1 MLTSLRI
8 QNFKSWADTGQMRLA
23 PLTGLFG
30 TNSSGKTS
38 ILQLLLLL
46 KQTVESTDRA
56 QVLDM
61 GDDRSLVSL
70 GTFREIV
77 HGHPAAGAQVN
88 GAEPYVQWSFA
99 WSLPAPLSVEDPEDP
114 SLTLFTTRSLRFGA
128 RIAEGGRAANLRP
141 VVDSFSYEP
150 EPIAGAN
157 TNTVLRF
164 GMQRTRAADR
174 YELIAEGFEPKR
186 PRGRPPHLP
195 APVKCY
201 GFPDQVFG
209 YYQNTGFL
217 ADLQLA
223 FERLFTNTYYLGPLR
238 DFPRR
243 QYTWAGG
250 RPSDMGRRGERAVDA
265 LLASRE
271 PGSRL
276 KRPRRRN
283 RVTVEEVVAGWLKQ
297 LNLVENFEVEPVAP
311 GSSLYQVLVQRAAGI
326 SPVLIT
332 DVGFGVSQILPVLTL
347 CYYVPEGSTIILEQ
361 PEIHL
366 HPAVQAGLADVL
378 IDAIQ
383 TRRVQIIL
391 ESHSEHLLT
400 RLQRRMAEE
409 KLRSSDAALY
419 FCDVANSGISR
430 ITPLELDSFG
440 NIANWPEGFFGDELG
455 ERTAM
460 MEAALARQASGAGG

>member
-8 QNFKSWADTGQMRLA
+8 QRFKSWADTGEMRFA
-23 PLTGLFG
+23 PITGLFG

-61 GDDRSLVSL
+61 GDDRSLVNL

-77 HGHPAAGAQVN
+77 YGHPPLGIEASGS
-88 GAEPYVQWSFA
+88 EPNVQWSLA
-99 WSLPAPLSVEDPEDP
+99 WSLPAPLSVEDPEAVDT
-114 SLTLFTTRSLRFGA
+114 TLFSTDCLRFGA
-128 RIAEGGRAANLRP
+128 RIAETGRSANVGP
-141 VVDSFSYEP
+141 VVDYFAYELP
-150 EPIAGAN
+150 GAGDDRRR
-157 TNTVLRF
+157 RF
-164 GMQRTRAADR
+164 GMQRKTGPER
-174 YELIAEGFEPKR
+174 YELIAEEFELKR

-195 APVKCY
+195 PPVKCY

-223 FERLFTNTYYLGPLR
+223 FERYFSSVYYLGPLR
-238 DFPRR
+238 DYPRR

-250 RPSDMGRRGERAVDA
+250 RPSDMGRRGERAIDA

-271 PGSRL
+271 PNSRM
-276 KRPRRRN
+276 KRPGRRN
-283 RVTVEEVVAGWLKQ
+283 RATVGEVVAGWLER
-297 LNLVENFEVEPVAP
+297 LGLVAGFEVEPVAP
-311 GSSLYQVLVQRAAGI
+311 GSSLYQVFVRRVSGV
-326 SPVLIT
+326 PRVLIT

-347 CYYVPEGSTIILEQ
+347 CYYVPEGSTIVLEQ

-378 IDAIQ
+378 IDAMQ
-383 TRRVQIIL
+383 TRHVQIVL
-391 ESHSEHLLT
+391 ESHSEHLLA
-400 RLQRRMAEE
+400 RLQRRIAEE
-409 KLRSSDAALY
+409 KLRSTDAALY
-419 FCDVANSGISR
+419 FCDMAPSGRSR
-430 ITPLELDSFG
+430 ITSLELDAYG
-440 NIANWPEGFFGDELG
+440 DIINWPEGFFGDELG
-455 ERTAM
+455 ERAAM
-460 MEAALARQASGAGG
+460 MEAALSRRAVGANG